1 MIKPAILALLVLAT
15 PVFAEKEQLKV
26 ATVDMQRIFK
36 NYHRTAAARKEC
48 NVELARI
55 QKQDEDRLV
64 RIREIDA
71 EMEKLRKQLDDS
83 TIAESK
89 RGKLFQQAGDR
100 RQEGIA
106 LERERRDFVEGRR
119 RLVNERMAQKINE
132 LVTEIRRQLDEIA
145 KAEDYDYV
153 FDASGLSASQV
164 PFVLCSKAEED
175 LTEVVL
181 TKLNAGAA
189 KTEAEPVPR

>member
-15 PVFAEKEQLKV
+15 PAFAEKERLKV
-26 ATVDMQRIFK
+26 GTVDMQRLFK
-36 NYHRTAAARKEC
+36 GCHQAEIAQKEC
-48 NVELARI
+48 NIELAKL
-55 QKQDEDRLV
+55 QKQDGDRLS

-71 EMEKLRKQLDDS
+71 ELERLRKQLEDP

-89 RGKLFQQAGDR
+89 KDKLLQQASDR
-100 RQEGIA
+100 RQEGVA

-119 RLVNERMAQKINE
+119 RSINERMVQQVKG
-132 LVTEIRRQLDEIA
+132 LVDEIRKQLDEIA
-145 KAEDYDYV
+145 KTEDYDYV

-164 PFVLCSKAEED
+164 PFVLTSRADDD

-189 KTEAEPVPR
+189 KKEAEPVPK